1 MAQKWPKIAQKL
13 APAEKIAQIYLQ
25 HLQLFASLP
34 APRTAFITRRALLRS
49 GGACPDPF
57 VPASWQCLYHG
68 TLPPSLSC
76 ELAGRGKVLMTNNL
90 PSPVGQAMLADS
102 SSVSLPTLSSTWIV
116 HLLVNFLIY
125 LLVHYCT
132 RWKYHWLSS
141 KGCLQTPR
149 SSPPLPPGSSTSL
162 STSSSTSSSTTTC
175 SWPTIYPRLSGRACL
190 QTPHLRDHSLPWFLS
205 DPPDRCC
212 LIFCPEIFLPVIRRK
227 QLGV

>member
-1 MAQKWPKIAQKL
+1 MAQKLPKIAQKWPKIVKMAQKWPKMAQKL

-90 PSPVGQAMLADS
+90 PSPVGQGMLADPAPEGS
-102 SSVSLPTLSSTWIV
+102 LSS
-116 HLLVNFLIY
+116 LV
-125 LLVHYCT
+125 LV
-132 RWKYHWLSS
+132 RP
-141 KGCLQTPR
+141 PR
-149 SSPPLPPGSSTSL
+149 SLL
-162 STSSSTSSSTTTC
+162 
-175 SWPTIYPRLSGRACL
+175 L
-190 QTPHLRDHSLPWFLS
+190 DFLS
-205 DPPDRCC
+205 RDFFASYLQETTWR
-212 LIFCPEIFLPVIRRK
+212 LINH
-227 QLGV
+227 